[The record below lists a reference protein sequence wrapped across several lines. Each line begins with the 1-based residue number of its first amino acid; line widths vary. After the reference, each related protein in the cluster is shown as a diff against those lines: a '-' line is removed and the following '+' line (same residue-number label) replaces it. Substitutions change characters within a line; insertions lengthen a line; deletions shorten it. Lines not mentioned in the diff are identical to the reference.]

1 MPGSIKSQCE
11 QNANQ
16 TQKSLS
22 QLKDALLSLGNEE
35 ILDLLDFRQWDTR
48 LQMPSV
54 LAQIHNASKTL
65 SKCHR
70 EQTALQHQVAQH
82 EQKIAEIG
90 EIALQTHQRRV
101 ESQNTMKNLLNL
113 HVELRKIAQDA
124 QTMSKQSRA
133 LCEHLNNRD
142 GIDRLLK
149 LSQQLQYSK
158 PPLNWSQNES
168 LEFLGR
174 HQLPAVQ
181 EHQIRS
187 SLLFKVMNN
196 LEQYSADLTP
206 RHQDQ
211 FNQDGNQVSEGTN
224 GVDVGEHGGQHV
236 FFRNSSSHDDDNQD
250 MKMLL
255 DF

>member
-1 MPGSIKSQCE
+1 MTDSIKKLSE
-11 QNANQ
+11 QYADK
-16 TQKSLS
+16 TQKSLC
-22 QLKDALLSLGNEE
+22 QLKDALQLLANEE
-35 ILDLLDFRQWDTR
+35 VQDLLDFRSWDTR
-48 LQMPSV
+48 LEMPSV
-54 LAQIHNASKTL
+54 LAHIHNASKTL

-82 EQKIAEIG
+82 EQKIAEIR
-90 EIALQTHQRRV
+90 EIALQTQQRRV

-113 HVELRKIAQDA
+113 QVELRKIAQDA
-124 QTMSKQSRA
+124 KSMSKQSRA
-133 LCEHLNNRD
+133 LCEQLNSRG

-196 LEQYSADLTP
+196 LEQYSVDLTP
-206 RHQDQ
+206 RHQEQ
-211 FNQDGNQVSEGTN
+211 FNQNGVLVSDGTN
-224 GVDVGEHGGQHV
+224 GVDAGEHGGQHV
-236 FFRNSSSHDDDNQD
+236 FFRNSSSQDDDNQD